1 MSTAEITNKLWQ
13 FARGDAKQ
21 EPFEQWLYSNDEI
34 ERSLGPELYLELIS
48 CDFSNKDSVWTIRQ
62 SIISKLDPSRN
73 CECPTIK
80 DLDFIPMGFEGA
92 DQKMF
97 ANLTEVLE
105 FGEEKR
111 WLYISRCDRCDTLW
125 MIGQDDLYYDDFY
138 FKRITEHE
146 FNNAKEG
153 QWPELF
159 LTKERLLALGRDLSS
174 DPIYAEADAP
184 SLRFTVQDLVK
195 ERPSITAQQI
205 ANIMAISVEHA
216 TLLLEKNGQC

>member
-1 MSTAEITNKLWQ
+1 MNTAEITNVLWK
-13 FARGDAKQ
+13 FARGDANH
-21 EPFEQWLYSNDEI
+21 EPFEKWLYSNDEI
-34 ERSLGPELYLELIS
+34 EGFLGPDLYLELIS
-48 CDFSNKDSVWTIRQ
+48 CDFLDKDSVWTIRQ
-62 SIISKLDPSRN
+62 SIADKLDPSRN

-80 DLDFIPMGFEGA
+80 DLDFIPMGFDGA

-125 MIGQDDLYYDDFY
+125 MIGQDDLYYDDY
-138 FKRITEHE
+138 YLKRIKEHE
-146 FNNAKEG
+146 FDKAKQG

-174 DPIYAEADAP
+174 APIYAEADAP
-184 SLRFTVQDLVK
+184 SLLFTVQDLVK
-195 ERPSITAQQI
+195 ERPSITAEQI
-205 ANIMAISVEHA
+205 ANIMDTSVEHA
-216 TLLLEKNGQC
+216 TLLLEKNGES